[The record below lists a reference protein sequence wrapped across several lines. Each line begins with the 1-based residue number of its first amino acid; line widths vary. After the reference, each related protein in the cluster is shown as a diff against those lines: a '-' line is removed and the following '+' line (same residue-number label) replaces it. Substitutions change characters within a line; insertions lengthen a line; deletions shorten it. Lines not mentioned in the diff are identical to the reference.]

1 MKKKL
6 IFIIPILLCLAFSVV
21 AAINHFC
28 IKNVKYDNATEYYS
42 CTFRGRTRKFLMF
55 LPEDYKSRTE
65 QEKSEIRL
73 ILMLHGAGE
82 SGLSFKN
89 KTEFNTD
96 ALPRN
101 FALLYVNSIPVTKK
115 GLMNANWHYGTDKDS
130 RNDVDFLRKITRYVQ
145 RQYKLNHKIFAVGFS
160 NGGFMINKLAVSN
173 PEYYTAVA
181 SVSGMMPD
189 TVWKCRPQ
197 NGDIG
202 YLQINGTKDDIIPR
216 KYESQNMSNPNPL
229 MEDVID
235 YWVKANKLPAEKETI
250 PLSEMSTLENYSN
263 KVQWIQIKDAV
274 HGWTSESYAKININ
288 NTILNFFDSF

>member
-1 MKKKL
+1 
-6 IFIIPILLCLAFSVV
+6 
-21 AAINHFC
+21 
-28 IKNVKYDNATEYYS
+28 
-42 CTFRGRTRKFLMF
+42 
-55 LPEDYKSRTE
+55 
-65 QEKSEIRL
+65 
-73 ILMLHGAGE
+73 MLHGAGE